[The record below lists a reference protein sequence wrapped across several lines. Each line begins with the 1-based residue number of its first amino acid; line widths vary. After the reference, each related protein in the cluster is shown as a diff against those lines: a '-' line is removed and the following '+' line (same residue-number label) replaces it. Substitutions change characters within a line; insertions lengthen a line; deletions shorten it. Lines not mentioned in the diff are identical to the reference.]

1 MRVLIRLTAVKVWGL
16 YMAPPGPR
24 DIGSEKSLH
33 KMDKYFLLRAKRIK
47 LSGLCNDEQ
56 DHFGNW
62 HL

>member
-1 MRVLIRLTAVKVWGL
+1 
-16 YMAPPGPR
+16 MAPPGPR

-33 KMDKYFLLRAKRIK
+33 KMDKYFLLRAKWIK
-47 LSGLCNDEQ
+47 LLGLCNDEQ

>member
-1 MRVLIRLTAVKVWGL
+1 L

>member
-1 MRVLIRLTAVKVWGL
+1 
-16 YMAPPGPR
+16 MAPPGPR

-62 HL
+62 HGTVRQNELETGRVYL